1 MDEIIDVFIGNHN
14 DSSKPKNDSQIQR
27 IFTTT
32 FKTASCALA
41 DCIVTVTYG
50 LDFVNPQN
58 FVFLTKSSE
67 EAKVY
72 FIIIVKKNI

>member
-27 IFTTT
+27 IFTVT
-32 FKTASCALA
+32 FETASCVLA
-41 DCIVTVTYG
+41 DCVVTVTFG

-58 FVFLTKSSE
+58 FVFLTKSPE
-67 EAKVY
+67 EAKVSL
-72 FIIIVKKNI
+72 INICT